1 MFFKKKDKGETP
13 AKAAAPEPRREEPRR
28 EEPRRQEAR
37 REEPRR
43 QETARQAA
51 PVAPPAPPAR
61 AGAGASVDAALVK
74 ARGARGAPV
83 SFESVAAQAAAADVL
98 ASSSDPAD
106 RAAARDLAAGETEKG
121 LGGLFTAAQA
131 NPSDAA
137 RWRTLGALAFN
148 VDASRSRFAYLSA
161 FNLPARRF
169 WDGIWLA
176 RLRGLSSDLSGAVEA
191 TDIAGNLAT
200 NDAERAVAHTE
211 LGLIMSAGK
220 QPDKALKHAE
230 EALALGG
237 APVSTDMQRQAV
249 VRHMLI
255 GDAALDLN
263 DLPKARKALA
273 AALEF
278 ARKLGAA
285 APKDLA
291 LAIGV
296 CEVLEKNTVAAIAA
310 QDNAAAKTAI
320 DEAVSIRRRLASAQ
334 SLVELER
341 GLARSLTVKGEVAR
355 NSGDTP
361 GANAAF
367 QECLNL
373 VRKISDAHPRD
384 EAAQRELWR
393 TMWHVASV
401 QGAGGHWNQVVAAM
415 EKMQA
420 GGVLDPEGRRFLEE
434 GRRRVPA

>member
-1 MFFKKKDKGETP
+1 MFFKKKDKGEAP
-13 AKAAAPEPRREEPRR
+13 AKAAAPEPRRDEPRR
-28 EEPRRQEAR
+28 EEAR
-37 REEPRR
+37 REENWR
-43 QETARQAA
+43 QEPARQAA
-51 PVAPPAPPAR
+51 PVAPPAAPAR

-74 ARGARGAPV
+74 ARGGKGAPV
-83 SFESVAAQAAAADVL
+83 SFEAVAAQAAAADVL

-121 LGGLFTAAQA
+121 LNGLFAAAQA
-131 NPSDAA
+131 NPLNAA

-161 FNLPARRF
+161 FNLPERRF

-191 TDIAGNLAT
+191 TDVAGNLAA

-211 LGLIMSAGK
+211 LGLIMAAAK
-220 QPDKALKHAE
+220 QPEKALKHAE
-230 EALALGG
+230 EALLLGG
-237 APVSTDMQRQAV
+237 RPTTTDMQRQAV
-249 VRHMLI
+249 VRYMLL
-255 GDAALDLN
+255 GDSALDLN
-263 DLPKARKALA
+263 DLSKARKALA
-273 AALEF
+273 DALEV

-285 APKDLA
+285 APKDVT

-310 QDNAAAKTAI
+310 QDNAAAKAAI
-320 DEAVSIRRRLASAQ
+320 DEAVSIRRRLASAVK
-334 SLVELER
+334 LPDLDR

-355 NSGDTP
+355 NAGDTA

-367 QECLNL
+367 EECLNL
-373 VRKISDAHPRD
+373 VRRISDAHPRD

-401 QGAGGHWNQVVAAM
+401 RGAGGHWNQVVAAM